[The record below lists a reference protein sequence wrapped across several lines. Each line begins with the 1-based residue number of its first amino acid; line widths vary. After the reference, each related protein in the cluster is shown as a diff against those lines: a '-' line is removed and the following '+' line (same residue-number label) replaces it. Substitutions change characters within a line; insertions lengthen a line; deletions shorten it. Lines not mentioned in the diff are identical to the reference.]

1 MTLRTMLYKPL
12 FQVFG
17 YHMLLWDDLKHI
29 QRYNELRQH
38 MFNYT
43 DMCNQIAF
51 PEWLLLY
58 PNKLP
63 SVKTISQD
71 LMTSFIHMYSNPG
84 KMFYR
89 NCYCNNF
96 LEIKIVWNFD
106 KIAWG
111 NLIAHTVAPFTHFG
125 TIIKPFSGRPEILE
139 IILLKYR

>member
-1 MTLRTMLYKPL
+1 MLYKPL

-17 YHMLLWDDLKHI
+17 YHMLSWDDLKHI

-71 LMTSFIHMYSNPG
+71 LMTLFIHMYSNPG

-96 LEIKIVWNFD
+96 LEIKIV
-106 KIAWG
+106 
-111 NLIAHTVAPFTHFG
+111 
-125 TIIKPFSGRPEILE
+125 
-139 IILLKYR
+139 